1 MPKESRPARTRSSLI
16 SLSSAAALLA
26 LLLPLACSPGGDGS
40 VLSRRMD
47 AIEAGALPGLHTM
60 MVSLQYRHATVW
72 FAGEAGNWP
81 LADYHMHEIEEL
93 TAEITE
99 AHPSYDDVPVADLMR
114 SLLTPAVEQLA
125 AAVDAQDGAAF
136 EAAHDRLTAQCNA
149 CHEAS
154 GRDMIVIQRPRTPP
168 LDNVR
173 FAPAQSPAP

>member
-1 MPKESRPARTRSSLI
+1 MPQVNLPVSTRTCIFPAPSRAI
-16 SLSSAAALLA
+16 LLA
-26 LLLPLACSPGGDGS
+26 LLLPLACSPDGDGS
-40 VLSRRMD
+40 VLSRRVD
-47 AIEAGALPGLHTM
+47 ALEAGSSPGLHTM
-60 MVSLQYRHATVW
+60 MVGLQYRHATVW

-114 SLLTPAVEQLA
+114 SLLAPAVEQLA

-136 EAAHDRLTAQCNA
+136 EAAYDRLTAQCNA

-154 GRDMIVIQRPRTPP
+154 GRAMIVIQRPRTPP

-173 FAPAQSPAP
+173 FSPAQAPAP